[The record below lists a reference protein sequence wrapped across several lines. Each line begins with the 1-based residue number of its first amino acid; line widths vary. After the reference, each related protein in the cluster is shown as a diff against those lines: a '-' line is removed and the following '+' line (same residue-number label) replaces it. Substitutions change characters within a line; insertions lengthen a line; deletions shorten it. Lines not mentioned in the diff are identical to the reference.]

1 MGRLSWGLHGLA
13 GFTQAVSSVY
23 IVGVLYVLLR
33 LQAHIASRYICL
45 NWTLKE
51 RVKKGAIQLSQEARP
66 RTACGMQR
74 IPCGTRRIPCS
85 GQHANCI
92 QRYNL
97 LHSGMLALR

>member
-1 MGRLSWGLHGLA
+1 MGRLSLGLHGLA

-66 RTACGMQR
+66 CTACDMQH
-74 IPCGTRRIPCS
+74 IPCS
-85 GQHANCI
+85 GQHATCT
-92 QRYNL
+92 QRIMCGIL
-97 LHSGMLALR
+97 